1 MRINKVQI
9 VNFRG
14 FEDKEVVFQDNVT
27 VVIGDNTA
35 GKTSLLHALQPP
47 TQLRFLQ
54 GLPRLQQHHI

>member
-35 GKTSLLHALQPP
+35 GKTSLLHALQVA
-47 TQLRFLQ
+47 LGAYL
-54 GLPRLQQHHI
+54 